1 MDRHIRIRRH
11 IVSDLISV
19 SKMMKYIIRYISA
32 VLLAAF
38 AVSCSDFLSQVPS
51 DRLTEEQIFSTRK
64 YSERYL
70 AAIYTYIPD
79 DSRTS
84 YNNLD
89 GMSDDIDISYDRPS
103 EAQYFM
109 SLINMGNWST
119 TSDYFNYWYNCYR
132 GIRSAS
138 NFLSKIDGNAEMIKN
153 GEHMRIREMKGEAHF
168 LRGYLASV
176 ILFQYGPFVMPTET
190 PIAADTPG
198 SDPVMQLPRSSYDE
212 CVDYIIDEL
221 DLAIEMLPLHWT
233 DQPKNDYGR
242 ATGLSAKALKSRVLL
257 YAASPQFNGNPDY
270 LNVMNKDGKRLYADY
285 DVEKWRIAAEAA
297 EEIIKYAE
305 SNPTKLGLYEDEG
318 GNPYLSCRDVFL
330 EPWNKEVIFAMTTH
344 DQVNIH
350 RHGSPRN
357 YNGYESAAITQS
369 LVDEFEMANGKR
381 INDPASGYREDG
393 FSTED
398 YLDPKNPEWVFAPSG
413 SYNMYVG
420 REPRFYMNVAFNGAY
435 CIYNNQADKYRWQ
448 LFFNGRDGKGGSWDF
463 PRSGYVR
470 LKGVSPDYNAKN
482 NLSVEI
488 PYPVYRYAEILLNYV
503 EALNEYDYDANKT
516 KIHKYMNMIRN
527 RAGLPSLDASHT
539 QESMREA
546 IRHERRVEL
555 CGEKR
560 RYFDTRRWLIA
571 EQTDGGDFYGMNVDG
586 GTSTNLNNVNWTSA
600 DMQPFYARTVF
611 ETRVFRKAYYLFP
624 VPQLE
629 INKNPNIIQNP
640 GW

>member
-1 MDRHIRIRRH
+1 
-11 IVSDLISV
+11 
-19 SKMMKYIIRYISA
+19 MMRYIINILQIL
-32 VLLAAF
+32 VL
-38 AVSCSDFLSQVPS
+38 VVMTSCSDFLSQVPS

-84 YNNLD
+84 YNNID

-103 EAQYFM
+103 NAEYFM

-119 TSDYFNYWYNCYR
+119 TSDYYNYWYNCYR

-138 NFLSKIDGNAEMIKN
+138 NFLAKIDGNDEMIKN
-153 GEHMRIREMKGEAHF
+153 GEHVRIREMKGEAHF
-168 LRGYLASV
+168 LRAYLAMT
-176 ILFQYGPFVMPTET
+176 ILHQYGPFVIPSDE
-190 PIAADTPG
+190 PIPADTPG
-198 SDPVMQLPRSSYDE
+198 DDPVMQAPRASYGE
-212 CVDYIIDEL
+212 CVDYILKEIK
-221 DLAIEMLPLHWT
+221 LACEMLPMHFT
-233 DQPKNDYGR
+233 DQASNDYGR
-242 ATGLSAKALKSRVLL
+242 GTQLTCMAMKSRLLL

-270 LNVMNKDGKRLYADY
+270 ALVKNHDGKRLFPDY
-285 DVEKWRIAAEAA
+285 DVNRWKAAADAA
-297 EEIIKYAE
+297 KEIIDYAE
-305 SNPTKLGLYEDEG
+305 KNKDKLGLYQDESG
-318 GNPYLSCRDVFL
+318 SAYLSCRDVFL
-330 EPWNKEVIFAMTTH
+330 EPWNKEVIFALTTH

-357 YNGYESAAITQS
+357 YNGYESAGITQS

-381 INDPASGYREDG
+381 ITDPSSGYVETG
-393 FSTED
+393 FSTQD
-398 YLDPKNPEWVFAPSG
+398 YVDPKNPTWVFAPTG
-413 SYNMYVG
+413 TYNMYVN
-420 REPRFYMNVAFNGAY
+420 REPRFYVNVAFNGAY
-435 CIYNNQADKYRWQ
+435 CIYGNQKDKYRWQ
-448 LFFNGRDGKGGSWDF
+448 LFFNGKDGKSGSWDF
-463 PRSGYVR
+463 PRTGYVR
-470 LKGVSPDYNAKN
+470 MKGVSPDYNAKN
-482 NLSVEI
+482 SLNVDI

-503 EALNEYDYDANKT
+503 EALNEYDYESNKT
-516 KIHKYMNMIRN
+516 QIHKYMNMIRT
-527 RAGLPSLDASHT
+527 RAGLPELSGSFD

-586 GTSTNLNNVNWTSA
+586 GNENVNNVNWTST
-600 DMQPFYARTVF
+600 DMQPFYQRTVF

-624 VPQLE
+624 IPQTE
-629 INKNPNIIQNP
+629 INKDPNIVQNP